1 MTACSGAM
9 LELEAL
15 LKSHANANAA
25 RIETTCSAFGAA
37 LFNGSIN

>member
-15 LKSHANANAA
+15 LKSCTNAYAA
-25 RIETTCSAFGAA
+25 SIETICSAFGAA